1 MSEVLFGGG
10 EANFE
15 LGLEVK
21 KENFE
26 THIFRWVMRLMRKSV
41 CKKGTHYASART
53 SEYGQG

>member
-1 MSEVLFGGG
+1 MSELLFGGG

-15 LGLEVK
+15 LGLEVR

-26 THIFRWVMRLMRKSV
+26 THIFRWVMRKSV